1 MVKERDV
8 IRHLN
13 DLFQKAHRRTAI
25 KKIVD
30 GYVAEMFFDLNIHL
44 ISIGQVYGRF
54 DKSLGLL
61 FTLRQGEV
69 RDTALNLFHDFLKR
83 RSMTAIGEVCQ
94 LWLDF
99 LYWFFAKLFLIN
111 YLSHLFFL
119 PN

>member
-1 MVKERDV
+1 MGLNKPSSFEYCLCIKVEGHDQIVAVDMVKERDV

-69 RDTALNLFHDFLKR
+69 RDTAVNLFHDFLKR
-83 RSMTAIGEVCQ
+83 RSMTAIG
-94 LWLDF
+94 
-99 LYWFFAKLFLIN
+99 
-111 YLSHLFFL
+111 
-119 PN
+119 